1 MTSVVVDTNVLV
13 SFLTDRDPAQQAQAA
28 ELLAKA
34 ADRELEVVL
43 HQVVV
48 IETVYVLRSLY
59 RVSREDTAAIVREM
73 LAMPGVVA
81 VDDLPWTVVLELWPT
96 PFAELADGALA
107 AVTRVGR
114 YDAVAT
120 FDATFRSRLK
130 RLGLTSYW

>member
-34 ADRELEVVL
+34 ADRELDVVL

-48 IETVYVLRSLY
+48 IETVYVLRNLY
-59 RVSREDTAAIVREM
+59 RVGREDTAAIVCEM
-73 LAMPGVVA
+73 RAMPGVTA
-81 VDDLPWTVVLELWPT
+81 LDDLPWSVVLELWPT
-96 PFAELADGALA
+96 PFVELTDGALA

-120 FDATFRSRLK
+120 FDAAFRRRLK

>member
-13 SFLTDRDPAQQAQAA
+13 SFLTDRDPAQQVRAA

-48 IETVYVLRSLY
+48 IETVYVLRNLY
-59 RVSREDTAAIVREM
+59 SVSREDTAAIVREM

-81 VDDLPWTVVLELWPT
+81 VDDLPWTVVFELWPT

-107 AVTRVGR
+107 AVTGWAGTTRWR
-114 YDAVAT
+114 PLT
-120 FDATFRSRLK
+120 RRSAAASR
-130 RLGLTSYW
+130 GSG